1 MFFLGVILVVGL
13 IAYLTQDRRQR
24 KMPMWLKVIFW
35 IFVLVALADI
45 SEGLSGII
53 FLTLIVWW
61 FVRRP
66 SRQERKKAKAA
77 AQVEDMRAQA
87 KAASAPP
94 IDPIKRYVST
104 PKRQEAL
111 AELASTPKELADYIH
126 QEIDTFFMNEW
137 TKMSII
143 YMDQSDQFDDDV
155 QDNAGHQ
162 MREILDAIFAKFA
175 KKRRA
180 EMVEQQS
187 INEELKAQ
195 HKQEIDIAMQ
205 VYDKWQDKA

>member
-1 MFFLGVILVVGL
+1 MFYLGIIVVVGL
-13 IAYLTQDRRQR
+13 IAYLTQNKRER
-24 KMPMWLKVIFW
+24 KFPTWLKVL
-35 IFVLVALADI
+35 LVIVGLVVLADI
-45 SEGLSGII
+45 SEELMGIV
-53 FLTLIVWW
+53 FLALIVWW
-61 FVRRP
+61 LVRRP
-66 SRQERKKAKAA
+66 SRQKRKEAKAA
-77 AQVEDMRAQA
+77 VQVEAMRAQA
-87 KAASAPP
+87 KSTQP

-111 AELASTPKELADYIH
+111 AELNSTPKDLAAYIH

-137 TKMSII
+137 TKMSVI

-155 QDNAGHQ
+155 QENAGRQ

-195 HKQEIDIAMQ
+195 HEQEIDIAMQ